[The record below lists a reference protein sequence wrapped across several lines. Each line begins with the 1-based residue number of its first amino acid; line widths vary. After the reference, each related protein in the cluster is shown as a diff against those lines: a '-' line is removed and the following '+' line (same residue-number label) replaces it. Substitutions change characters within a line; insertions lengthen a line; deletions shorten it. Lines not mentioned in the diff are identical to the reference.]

1 MSRSASGRPTSRAAA
16 IGLLLL
22 AAGFPAAAHGGTPVQ
37 TAPLQIYGSA
47 LPLSLAPLAM
57 DLPVS
62 SLDNSVSF
70 HDVGVVLQADV
81 LFAFNSARLT
91 GAAHSRILQAVA
103 NIRQRH
109 PRALRIQGY
118 TDSIG
123 SASYNLGL
131 SQRRAR
137 AVLQALRQ
145 ALGPGGPPMSAVGY
159 GEADPV
165 AANTNPDGSD
175 NPRGR
180 ALNRR
185 VEIHYLG

>member
-1 MSRSASGRPTSRAAA
+1 MSRSASRRAAIA
-16 IGLLLL
+16 LVL
-22 AAGFPAAAHGGTPVQ
+22 AAAAPAPALADAHGPPAR
-37 TAPLQIYGSA
+37 TAPLQIYGPGLPISARA
-47 LPLSLAPLAM
+47 LPL

-70 HDVGVVLQADV
+70 HNVGVVLRADV
-81 LFAFNSARLT
+81 LFAFNSANLT
-91 GAAHSRILQAVA
+91 PAAHSRIAQAVA
-103 NIRQRH
+103 NIRKRH

-118 TDSIG
+118 TDSVG
-123 SASYNLGL
+123 SASYNVGL
-131 SQRRAR
+131 SNRRAA
-137 AVLQALRQ
+137 AVEVALRR
-145 ALGPGGPPMSAVGY
+145 ALGPGGPATQAVGY

-185 VEIHYLG
+185 VEIHYVG

>member
-1 MSRSASGRPTSRAAA
+1 MLTAAA
-16 IGLLLL
+16 
-22 AAGFPAAAHGGTPVQ
+22 AAAAAQGPPAR
-37 TAPLQIYGSA
+37 TAPVQIYGSPLAINAPA
-47 LPLSLAPLAM
+47 LPI

-70 HDVGVVLQADV
+70 HDIGVILRADV

-91 GAAHSRILQAVA
+91 GAARSRIAQALA
-103 NIRQRH
+103 NIRKRN

-123 SASYNLGL
+123 GAAYNIGL
-131 SQRRAR
+131 SKRRAD
-137 AVLQALRQ
+137 AVLRALQ
-145 ALGPGGPPMSAVGY
+145 HALGPGGPPMTAIGY

-165 AANTNPDGSD
+165 ASNTNPDGSD

-180 ALNRR
+180 AANRR
-185 VEIHYLG
+185 VEIHYFS

>member
-1 MSRSASGRPTSRAAA
+1 MSRSARALALA
-16 IGLLLL
+16 LV
-22 AAGFPAAAHGGTPVQ
+22 AAGAASPAAAQGPPVH
-37 TAPLQIYGSA
+37 TAPLQIYGPA
-47 LPLSLAPLAM
+47 LPLDLKPLPL

-70 HDVGVVLQADV
+70 HNIGVVLQADV
-81 LFAFNSARLT
+81 LFAFNSAKLT
-91 GAAHSRILQAVA
+91 GAAHSRIAQAVA
-103 NIRQRH
+103 NIRKRQ
-109 PRALRIQGY
+109 PKALRIQGY

-123 SASYNLGL
+123 TVSYNLGL
-131 SQRRAR
+131 SRRRAE
-137 AVLQALRQ
+137 AVLKALQQ
-145 ALGPGGPPMSAVGY
+145 ALGAGAPPMQAIGY

-175 NPRGR
+175 SPRGR

>member
-1 MSRSASGRPTSRAAA
+1 MSRSASALGSAAVVV
-16 IGLLLL
+16 LL
-22 AAGFPAAAHGGTPVQ
+22 ACAGSAPAGAVGPPTG
-37 TAPLQIYGSA
+37 TAPLAIND
-47 LPLSLAPLAM
+47 APLAIHDRPLSI

-91 GAAHSRILQAVA
+91 GAAGSRIAQAVA
-103 NIRQRH
+103 NIRKRH

-123 SASYNLGL
+123 TQAYNLGL
-131 SQRRAR
+131 SQRRAQ
-137 AVLQALRQ
+137 AVLQALRK
-145 ALGPGGPPMSAVGY
+145 ALGAGAPPMTAVGY

-165 AANTNPDGSD
+165 AANANPDGSD

-185 VEIHYLG
+185 VQIHYLG

>member
-1 MSRSASGRPTSRAAA
+1 MSRSASRLGA
-16 IGLLLL
+16 IGLVL
-22 AAGFPAAAHGGTPVQ
+22 AAGFPAAAQAGPPTQ
-37 TAPLQIYGSA
+37 TAPLQIYGPA
-47 LPLSLAPLAM
+47 LPLSDAPLPL

-70 HDVGVVLQADV
+70 HEVGVILQADV

-91 GAAHSRILQAVA
+91 GAAHSRIAQAVA
-103 NIRQRH
+103 NIRKRH
-109 PRALRIQGY
+109 PRTLRIQGY

-123 SASYNLGL
+123 SVGYNLGL
-131 SQRRAR
+131 STRRAE
-137 AVLQALRQ
+137 AVLRALRQ
-145 ALGPGGPPMSAVGY
+145 ALGPAAPPMTAVGY

-165 AANTNPDGSD
+165 ASNTNPDGSD

>member
-1 MSRSASGRPTSRAAA
+1 MGVLVASAVAAPT
-16 IGLLLL
+16 
-22 AAGFPAAAHGGTPVQ
+22 AGAVGPPTQ
-37 TAPLQIYGSA
+37 TAPIQIYGAA
-47 LPLSLAPLAM
+47 LPLNTAPLPL

-62 SLDNSVSF
+62 SLDNTVSF
-70 HDVGVVLQADV
+70 HSAGVVLQADV
-81 LFAFNSARLT
+81 LFAFNSARLA
-91 GAAHSRILQAVA
+91 GAARSRIAQAVA
-103 NIRQRH
+103 NIRKRR
-109 PRALRIQGY
+109 PRALQIQGY

-123 SASYNLGL
+123 TPAYNVGL
-131 SQRRAR
+131 SQRRAN
-137 AVLQALRQ
+137 AVLRALKQ
-145 ALGPGGPPMSAVGY
+145 ALGPGAPPMRAVGY

>member
-1 MSRSASGRPTSRAAA
+1 MSRSARRIGAAA
-16 IGLLLL
+16 L
-22 AAGFPAAAHGGTPVQ
+22 ALVAMTPAAAAGAQQTP
-37 TAPLQIYGSA
+37 ASD
-47 LPLSLAPLAM
+47 APLAINDAPLAIHDQPLSI

-70 HDVGVVLQADV
+70 HNVGVVLQADV
-81 LFAFNSARLT
+81 LFAFNSARLS
-91 GAAHSRILQAVA
+91 GAAGSRIAQAVA
-103 NIRQRH
+103 NIRKRH

-123 SASYNLGL
+123 TPAYNLGL
-131 SQRRAR
+131 SRRRAQ
-137 AVLQALRQ
+137 AVLTALQ
-145 ALGPGGPPMSAVGY
+145 QHLGGGAPPMTAIGY

-165 AANTNPDGSD
+165 ASNTNPDGSD

-185 VEIHYLG
+185 VEIHYIQ

>member
-1 MSRSASGRPTSRAAA
+1 MKTKTVTVA
-16 IGLLLL
+16 I
-22 AAGFPAAAHGGTPVQ
+22 
-37 TAPLQIYGSA
+37 
-47 LPLSLAPLAM
+47 
-57 DLPVS
+57 DLPVN

-70 HDVGVVLQADV
+70 HDIGVILQADV
-81 LFAFNSARLT
+81 LFAFNSAQLT
-91 GAAHSRILQAVA
+91 GAAGSRIDQAVA
-103 NIRQRH
+103 NIRKRH

-123 SASYNLGL
+123 SVSYNLGL
-131 SQRRAR
+131 SRRRADSVE
-137 AVLQALRQ
+137 AALKR
-145 ALGPGGPPMSAVGY
+145 ALGPSAPPMTAVGY